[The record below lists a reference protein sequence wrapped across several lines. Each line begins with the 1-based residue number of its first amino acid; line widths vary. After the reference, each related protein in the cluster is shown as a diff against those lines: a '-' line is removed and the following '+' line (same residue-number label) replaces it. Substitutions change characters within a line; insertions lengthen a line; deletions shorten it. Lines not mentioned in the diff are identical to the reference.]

1 MGKDDLEEF
10 LDMRSIMKHTIKFLN
25 VNGEQLIDEAF
36 KHIKSLD
43 KSYSDDLD
51 EINNK
56 DFKNT
61 ILKGHFQ
68 WIIDHCNEFSTKFDA
83 KYKKEINFILS
94 PAYRDAFKHM
104 LIMLPKMQIRRKEV
118 EGNLEDHLNFLIQN
132 T

>member
-56 DFKNT
+56 DFKKT
-61 ILKGHFQ
+61 ILEGSFQ
-68 WIIDHCNEFSTKFDA
+68 WIIDHCNEFSTDYDR
-83 KYKKEINFILS
+83 KYKQNINTDLLS
-94 PAYRDAFKHM
+94 AYRDAFSYM
-104 LIMLPKMQIRRKEV
+104 LTILPNMQIRRKEV
-118 EGNLEDHLNFLIQN
+118 EENLEDHLKFLIQN